1 MTKRNLIILSI
12 IVSIISAIFILLS
25 YFGITRCWML
35 KLQNP
40 DTYIENYSKLP
51 KAKEK
56 RVVLSFTTIPDN
68 VDKIKPM
75 INSILDQTVKVN
87 QIALVTPYHY
97 NGQKYNL
104 PPYMKKVANN
114 FPSGKDYGLG
124 TKLIP
129 ILLREKECDTIIIAV
144 NDNYMYGKDFIETM
158 VKAVQENP
166 DTVLIDN
173 NHSTMVL
180 RPEYFDCDVINRNKE
195 KFDEEWFLS
204 KAKKSKVIE
213 YSENYKLF

>member
-35 KLQNP
+35 KLQNT

-51 KAKEK
+51 KPNEK

-97 NGQKYNL
+97 NGQKYNF

-158 VKAVQENP
+158 IKAVQENP
-166 DTVLIDN
+166 DTVLVDN

-180 RPEYFDCDVINRNKE
+180 RPEYFDCDVINRDKE
-195 KFDEEWFLS
+195 KFDEDWFLS